1 MGLDRLMP
9 SAAAL
14 ALVVAGC
21 GGGGGDRPSRL
32 LDGRAAAHFEPVGG
46 SVIASGRVLDLDGRA
61 DGCLAAP
68 DRASVAS
75 DAKMVE
81 RIGVD
86 GESLTFSSRDGSMV
100 YACDGGI
107 DPAGERHLPW
117 CHAVVGELDG
127 ERVLD
132 PRLDVICRDRRRRPV
147 AYAFVDPVPG
157 AHWIGVRQ
165 DGYVEIYE
173 VLAGLPVRVAAVRGI
188 DVEND
193 TAAFEVTQYDAA
205 GRELVHGEL
214 EAAVAG

>member
-1 MGLDRLMP
+1 LGLDRLMP

-21 GGGGGDRPSRL
+21 GGADGGRPSRL
-32 LDGRAAAHFEPVGG
+32 LDGRTAAQFEPVGG

-68 DRASVAS
+68 DRANVAS
-75 DAKMVE
+75 DAQMVE

-86 GESLTFSSRDGSMV
+86 GESLTFASRDGSVV
-100 YACDGGI
+100 YACDGGV
-107 DPAGERHLPW
+107 DPAGERNLPW
-117 CHAVVGELDG
+117 CHAVVGELDA
-127 ERVLD
+127 EHVLD
-132 PRLDVICRDRRRRPV
+132 PRLDVICRDRRRRPL

-157 AHWIGVRQ
+157 ARWIGVRQ

-173 VLAGLPVRVAAVRGI
+173 VLAALPVRVATIRGV

-193 TAAFEVTQYDAA
+193 TAAFAVTQYDAE
-205 GRELVHGEL
+205 GRKLVEGEL

>member
-1 MGLDRLMP
+1 LDRLMP

-21 GGGGGDRPSRL
+21 GGGGGGRPSWL
-32 LDGRAAAHFEPVGG
+32 LDGRAAAQFEPVGG

-61 DGCLAAP
+61 GGCLAAP
-68 DRASVAS
+68 DRANVSS

-86 GESLTFSSRDGSMV
+86 GESLTFASRDGLMV

-132 PRLDVICRDRRRRPV
+132 PRLDVICRDRRRRPL

-157 AHWIGVRQ
+157 ARWIGVRQ

-173 VLAGLPVRVAAVRGI
+173 VLAGLPVRVATVSRI

-193 TAAFEVTQYDAA
+193 TAAFEITQYDAA
-205 GRELVHGEL
+205 GRELVHGQL